1 MLIIVSILKGDNM
14 PLFRLGKVKLP
25 ERKKTANLAPIR
37 MPPPKAVEIPM
48 SQHIGAPAKVIVK
61 AGDMVYVGT
70 LIGEACGVI
79 SANVH
84 SSVSGKVKK
93 IDTFLLSNGK
103 NCESVI
109 IESDGKYTPDPSIKP
124 PRVTN
129 YEELSFAARAAGLV
143 GLGGAGFPTH
153 LKLDP
158 SKLSKIDTLIINGAE
173 CEPYITSDTRTMLDE
188 SDLVMRGVKTI
199 LDLSGIQRAILG
211 IEENKPECIFKM
223 KEVFSDDGR
232 VDVIALP
239 SLYPAGAE
247 KILIYNTTGR
257 IIPEGKLPA
266 DVGILLLNITTVAM
280 LEKYLDTGMP
290 LVEKCLTVDG
300 SAIKTPANIIA
311 PIGAKVAEVV
321 EAVGGFSK
329 KPGKILYGG
338 PMMGIALYTLD
349 APIMK
354 NNNAIT
360 AFLKKDSKNRKATAC
375 IRCGRCLAAC
385 PIGLNPTVYAGAMG
399 LSNSIDRAERL
410 DRAKVNLCIECGCCS
425 YVCPAKR
432 PLVENN
438 RLGKA
443 DLYHF
448 NARKEK
454 EEKETSENE

>member
-25 ERKKTANLAPIR
+25 ERKKTANLEPVR
-37 MPPPKAVEIPM
+37 MPPPKTVEIPM
-48 SQHIGAPAKVIVK
+48 SQHIGAPAKSIVK
-61 AGDMVYVGT
+61 SGDKVYVGT

-79 SANVH
+79 SANIH
-84 SSVSGKVKK
+84 SSVSGTVKK
-93 IDTFLLSNGK
+93 IDIFLLSNGK

-109 IESDGKYTPDPSIKP
+109 IESDGNYTPEPSIKP
-124 PRVTN
+124 PRVST
-129 YEELSFAARAAGLV
+129 YAELSDAARASGLV

-158 SKLSKIDTLIINGAE
+158 SKLSGLDTLIINGAE

-188 SDLVMRGVKTI
+188 SDFVMRGIKTI
-199 LDLSGIQRAILG
+199 LDLSGIPKAIIG
-211 IEENKPECIFKM
+211 IEKNKPECIFKM
-223 KEVFSDDGR
+223 KELFTDEPR
-232 VDVIALP
+232 VSVISLP
-239 SLYPAGAE
+239 SLYPGGAE
-247 KILIYNTTGR
+247 KILIYNTTSR
-257 IIPEGKLPA
+257 IVPEGKLPA
-266 DVGILLLNITTVAM
+266 DVGILLLNVTTVAK
-280 LEKYLDTGMP
+280 LQKYLDTGMP
-290 LVEKCLTVDG
+290 LVEKCITVDG
-300 SAIKTPANIIA
+300 SAIKSPANIIA
-311 PIGAKVAEVV
+311 PVGAKIGEVI
-321 EAVGGFSK
+321 EAVGGFSE

-338 PMMGIALYTLD
+338 PMMGIALYSLD

-360 AFLKKDSKNRKATAC
+360 AFSKKESKNRKATPC
-375 IRCGRCLAAC
+375 IRCGRCLTAC

-438 RLGKA
+438 RLAKA

-454 EEKETSENE
+454 EEKEKA